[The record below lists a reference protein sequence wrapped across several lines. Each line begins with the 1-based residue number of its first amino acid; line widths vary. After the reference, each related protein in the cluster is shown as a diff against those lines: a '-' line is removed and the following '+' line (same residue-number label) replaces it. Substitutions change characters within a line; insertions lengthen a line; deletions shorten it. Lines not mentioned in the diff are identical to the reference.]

1 MKRKTKSFTVI
12 SSDKIVGLQDFYELF
27 EYWDFFYI
35 LVWKDIKTRYAQS
48 VLGIG
53 WAILQPL
60 VNMVIFTLIFGK
72 LAKVGSDGVP
82 YSIFSYVALVP
93 WTYFSSTLSESINS
107 LMSFS
112 KIMSKVYFPRLII
125 PIAPIFSRLIDFMIS
140 FFILFLMMFYFSFSI
155 NINFIFIPFLVII
168 MMLTSSGL
176 GMLLTSLAI
185 QYRDIK
191 YLSGFLIQILI
202 YLAPVVYSIK
212 LIPQDYLYFYGLF
225 PMVGVIEGF
234 RSILLQTNSMPWD
247 LVFIGFISSTVLFII
262 GAFYFKNMEKYFAD
276 VA

>member
-125 PIAPIFSRLIDFMIS
+125 PIAPIFSRLVDFMIS

-234 RSILLQTNSMPWD
+234 RSILLQTNSMPWE

>member
-234 RSILLQTNSMPWD
+234 RSILLQTNSMPWE